1 MMGQFPLWL
10 IFGVAFLQ
18 KKYSP
23 GVEKIN
29 YVKTTET
36 INLIRR
42 SITLIP
48 KTKIERW
55 LLIKILVKLDQEQEA
70 LETLQNLN
78 VTHIGVI

>member
-1 MMGQFPLWL
+1 MIGQFPLWL
-10 IFGVAFLQ
+10 ILGVAFLRR
-18 KKYSP
+18 KYST
-23 GVEKIN
+23 GIEKID
-29 YVKTTET
+29 YGRTTRT
-36 INLIRR
+36 IDLIRR

-70 LETLQNLN
+70 LETLQKLN

>member
-1 MMGQFPLWL
+1 MIGQFPLWL
-10 IFGVAFLQ
+10 ILGVAFLQ
-18 KKYSP
+18 KKYSY
-23 GVEKIN
+23 GIEKID
-29 YVKTTET
+29 YEKTTRT
-36 INLIRR
+36 IDLIRK

-70 LETLQNLN
+70 LETLQKLN

>member
-1 MMGQFPLWL
+1 MIGQFPLWL
-10 IFGVAFLQ
+10 ILGVAFLQ

-23 GVEKIN
+23 GVEKID
-29 YVKTTET
+29 YSRTART
-36 INLIRR
+36 IDLMRR

-70 LETLQNLN
+70 IETLQNLN